1 MDTFHVTLP
10 LILPKD
16 TPLLGIRKDVA
27 MKKTLVCV
35 DTLDEHICKA
45 EHKLYMEGKILTASA
60 RDELTK
66 RGVAIVFGP
75 EPHEALSPVPGP
87 ETWEATVAA
96 CCCQKAAASCSG
108 LSPELEQVVQGL
120 AAVIK
125 EQCGISDPAQLRA
138 LSLEAAD
145 VIRKNL

>member
-1 MDTFHVTLP
+1 
-10 LILPKD
+10 
-16 TPLLGIRKDVA
+16 

-60 RDELTK
+60 KDELTK

-75 EPHEALSPVPGP
+75 EPSVESHPASAS
-87 ETWEATVAA
+87 ETWETTVAA
-96 CCCQKAAASCSG
+96 CCCQKAAESCSG

-125 EQCGISDPAQLRA
+125 EQCGISDPAQLRV
-138 LSLEAAD
+138 LSLEAAE